1 MGVPRNYMQDADS
14 QNATGAS
21 SIIRVA
27 AVAWKLRNVRSD
39 SEFFGHFYDLVN
51 AAHDQGADVVV
62 LPELQVLEL
71 LNVEPDLPEHK
82 AARYL
87 AQYSEA
93 MEEWLKRI
101 SCSSGMTLVGGSYFK
116 ETPEGIVNACA
127 VADPIRGLA
136 LGSKNNLTAYERET
150 WNLQPGHGL
159 AKPHD
164 ARLGVTICYDSE
176 FPESGRALAEEGVLV
191 QCVPAFTETQ
201 RGFQRVRWSCKA
213 RAIENQNFVVHASLL
228 GSLGREPA
236 PTTYGSSAIL
246 TPSIEPFP
254 VEAVLAETQLGEEGV
269 IVADLDLDMLEST
282 RDAGEVRNWNDRYSG
297 EWLMRRE
304 G

>member
-1 MGVPRNYMQDADS
+1 MR
-14 QNATGAS
+14 
-21 SIIRVA
+21 IA

-51 AAHDQGADVVV
+51 EAHQQGAEVVV

-71 LNVEPDLPEHK
+71 LNIEPDLAEHLAPK
-82 AARYL
+82 YL
-87 AQYSEA
+87 VQYAEA
-93 MEEWLKRI
+93 IEEWLKRI
-101 SCSSGMTLVGGSYFK
+101 SASSGMVLVGGSYFK
-116 ETPEGIVNACA
+116 ETEQGIVNVCA
-127 VADPIRGLA
+127 VADPMRGLA
-136 LGSKNNLTAYERET
+136 LGTKNNLTTYERLV
-150 WNLQPGHGL
+150 WKLHPGHGL

-228 GSLGREPA
+228 GSLGREPV
-236 PTTYGSSAIL
+236 PETYGSSAIL
-246 TPSIEPFP
+246 TPSVEPFP
-254 VEAVLAETQLGEEGV
+254 VEAVLAETPLGEEGV
-269 IVADLDLDMLEST
+269 TVADLDLSMLEQA
-282 RDAGEVRNWNDRYSG
+282 RDTGDVRNWNDRHTG
-297 EWLMRRE
+297 EWQMRRE
-304 G
+304 S

>member
-1 MGVPRNYMQDADS
+1 M
-14 QNATGAS
+14 
-21 SIIRVA
+21 IRVA
-27 AVAWKLRNVRSD
+27 TVAWKLRDIRRD

-51 AAHDQGADVVV
+51 EAHRQGAEVVV

-71 LNVEPDLPEHK
+71 LNLEKDLAEHK

-87 AQYSEA
+87 AQFAEA
-93 MEEWLKRI
+93 IEDWLKRI

-116 ETPEGIVNACA
+116 ENGVGLVNVSAI
-127 VADPIRGLA
+127 ADPARGLA
-136 LGSKNNLTAYERET
+136 LGTKNNLTAYERDV
-150 WNLQPGHGL
+150 WGLRPGHGL

-164 ARLGVTICYDSE
+164 ARLGVTICYDCE

-228 GSLGREPA
+228 GSLGREPV
-236 PTTYGSSAIL
+236 PSTYGSSAIL

-254 VEAVLAETQLGEEGV
+254 IQAILAETSLGEEGV
-269 IVADLDLDMLEST
+269 VVADLDLDMLEVA
-282 RDAGEVRNWNDRYSG
+282 RDSGDVRNWKDRHSG
-297 EWLMRRE
+297 EWQLRRE
-304 G
+304 S